1 MTGKT
6 PMAIHR
12 RTGKALAWAAS
23 AAEQTVVVEQ
33 AALLSLTEPVYL
45 GPILRVTWQTTHS
58 FVNHLDDFKASHADI
73 FVDGGVM
80 NTFIV
85 GQGTVEDH
93 GVGTVI
99 VPVAGGG
106 EGKDKDDH

>member
-1 MTGKT
+1 M
-6 PMAIHR
+6 
-12 RTGKALAWAAS
+12 
-23 AAEQTVVVEQ
+23 VEQ
-33 AALLSLTEPVYL
+33 AALISLTEPVYL
-45 GPILRVTWQTTHS
+45 GPNITTHDVANRA
-58 FVNHLDDFKASHADI
+58 FVLNHDDFKVSLADI

>member
-1 MTGKT
+1 
-6 PMAIHR
+6 
-12 RTGKALAWAAS
+12 
-23 AAEQTVVVEQ
+23 VVEQ
-33 AALLSLTEPVYL
+33 AALISLTEPVYL
-45 GPILRVTWQTTHS
+45 GPNITTHDVANRA
-58 FVNHLDDFKASHADI
+58 FVLNHDDFKVSLADI

-99 VPVAGGG
+99 VPVAGRG

>member
-1 MTGKT
+1 
-6 PMAIHR
+6 
-12 RTGKALAWAAS
+12 
-23 AAEQTVVVEQ
+23 
-33 AALLSLTEPVYL
+33 
-45 GPILRVTWQTTHS
+45 
-58 FVNHLDDFKASHADI
+58 
-73 FVDGGVM
+73 M